1 MVVRSLLVQLLFHVR
16 QAELEWKHQL
26 HIINLFLKHPF
37 VLQFSL
43 EVTEEGLS
51 KDRTVHLNNVVLS
64 RNRKVPN
71 E

>member
-1 MVVRSLLVQLLFHVR
+1 MFVRSFLVQLLFHVR

-26 HIINLFLKHPF
+26 YIINLFLSI
-37 VLQFSL
+37 LLFSL

-51 KDRTVHLNNVVLS
+51 KDRTVLLNNVFLS
-64 RNRKVPN
+64 RNRKVPT